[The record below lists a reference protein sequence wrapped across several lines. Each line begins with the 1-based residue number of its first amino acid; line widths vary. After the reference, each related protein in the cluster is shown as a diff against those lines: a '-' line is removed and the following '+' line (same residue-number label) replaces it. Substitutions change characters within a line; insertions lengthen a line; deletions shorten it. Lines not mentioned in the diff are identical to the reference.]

1 MNRLHSAMEYIVGFA
16 DIALARV
23 RSIVLKL
30 RGAAVKNKV
39 STGRRCRFVRP
50 AGLVLG
56 YRVTLEQDVYLK
68 CVAPSAR
75 LSIGSWSFLGNGVEI
90 DCQDTIE
97 IGAHVL
103 LSPGCFVTDH
113 NHGILLGKRIDQQ
126 PCTSSMVVIED
137 DVWLGAK
144 SIVLPG
150 VTIGEGAV
158 VAAGAVVNKNVQ
170 PYAVVAGIPAR
181 EIGKRTEKE

>member
-1 MNRLHSAMEYIVGFA
+1 MEYTAGFV
-16 DIALARV
+16 DIALARG

-30 RGAAVKNKV
+30 RGAAVNSKV

-50 AGLVLG
+50 ARMVLG

-68 CVAPSAR
+68 CVAPAAR

-113 NHGILLGKRIDQQ
+113 NHGILSGKRIDQQ
-126 PCTSSMVVIED
+126 PCTASTVVIED

-150 VTIGEGAV
+150 VTLGKGAV
-158 VAAGAVVNKNVQ
+158 VAAGSVVNKDVQ
-170 PYAVVAGIPAR
+170 PYAIVAGIPAR
-181 EIGKRTEKE
+181 EIGRRAEKQ

>member
-1 MNRLHSAMEYIVGFA
+1 MEYAVGFV
-16 DIALARV
+16 DIVLARG

-30 RGAAVKNKV
+30 RGAAVNNKV

-50 AGLVLG
+50 ARLVLG
-56 YRVTLEQDVYLK
+56 CRVTLEQDVYLK
-68 CVAPSAR
+68 CVAPTAR
-75 LSIGSWSFLGNGVEI
+75 LSIGSCSFLGNGVEI
-90 DCQDTIE
+90 DCQGDID
-97 IGAHVL
+97 IGSHVL
-103 LSPGCFVTDH
+103 MAPGCFVTDH
-113 NHGILLGKRIDQQ
+113 NHGVIYGKRIDQQ
-126 PCTSSMVVIED
+126 PCTTSTVVIED

-158 VAAGAVVNKNVQ
+158 VAAGSVVNKNVQ